1 MYLHVVVTQL
11 PNKNSRISAEKKL
24 ISGFDDYNE
33 NFYMGRICS
42 GRFRNKIE
50 QDEREC

>member
-1 MYLHVVVTQL
+1 MLLLHNCL
-11 PNKNSRISAEKKL
+11 IRIQEFQQKKKL